1 MSTNK
6 KISLSI
12 SKEGFF
18 VSNKALR
25 RPGGGRPQKY
35 KDLEDFI
42 VLTVRRCWESGASIS
57 PEQLHCMILRHAYDE
72 NIKGDYDE
80 LVQGKRST
88 LNRYVQRVLA
98 RNQFSVRKISISQS
112 VPADWRSKAEENS
125 ARIRSTFFE
134 GKG

>member
-1 MSTNK
+1 MSTYK

-25 RPGGGRPQKY
+25 RPGGGRLQKY

-42 VLTVRRCWESGASIS
+42 VLTVRHCWESGASIS
-57 PEQLHCMILRHAYDE
+57 PEQLHCMILRHANDE
-72 NIKGDYDE
+72 NIKGEYDE

-88 LNRYVQRVLA
+88 LNHYVQRVLA
-98 RNQFSVRKISISQS
+98 TKPIFC
-112 VPADWRSKAEENS
+112 SKNFNLSKCAS
-125 ARIRSTFFE
+125 
-134 GKG
+134 